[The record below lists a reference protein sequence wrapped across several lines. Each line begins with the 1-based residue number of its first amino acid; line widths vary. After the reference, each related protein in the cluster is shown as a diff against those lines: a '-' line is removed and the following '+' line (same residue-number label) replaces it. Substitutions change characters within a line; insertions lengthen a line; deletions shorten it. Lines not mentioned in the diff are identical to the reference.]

1 MRIVFEED
9 DDEYFKQ
16 KRVSKFCHND
26 YVEHESNS
34 DRNKNLLLEQ
44 YRNKTKPYLRDVISD
59 LQESD
64 TWMIQLTIVTN
75 FSF

>member
-9 DDEYFKQ
+9 DDEYFKL
-16 KRVSKFCHND
+16 KRVTKFRHND
-26 YVEHESNS
+26 YVEHKSNS

-44 YRNKTKPYLRDVISD
+44 YRNKTKSYLRDVISD

-64 TWMIQLTIVTN
+64 TWMIQLAIVTN
-75 FSF
+75 FSS

>member
-9 DDEYFKQ
+9 DDEYFKL
-16 KRVSKFCHND
+16 KRVSN
-26 YVEHESNS
+26 
-34 DRNKNLLLEQ
+34 RNKNLLLEQ

-75 FSF
+75 FSS